1 MSHINLVHR
10 KLLYLYFFLLA
21 CTFLFS
27 QIPNGI
33 TTSVGNQSNLSIC
46 DGDLVT
52 FTLDP
57 VSGTAQGY
65 VFYRIRGGVHQIVQY
80 NSASNIFST
89 TFINDGD
96 IFYGAYE
103 FNLNPFERVFFPK
116 YSFLL
121 AYGSLTKIGNS
132 YRMFLSQELQLGE
145 FSVGVNQ
152 QFSYLKNFSMN
163 NFGISVGLS
172 LENFDIGLIYD
183 FGVKNVDKVFAP
195 SVFELYLTFDF
206 SKFRRNNRGLFK
218 RLQTDNY
225 F

>member
-1 MSHINLVHR
+1 ME
-10 KLLYLYFFLLA
+10 
-21 CTFLFS
+21 
-27 QIPNGI
+27 
-33 TTSVGNQSNLSIC
+33 
-46 DGDLVT
+46 
-52 FTLDP
+52 
-57 VSGTAQGY
+57 
-65 VFYRIRGGVHQIVQY
+65 
-80 NSASNIFST
+80 IF
-89 TFINDGD
+89 
-96 IFYGAYE
+96 FYGAYE
-103 FNLNPFERVFFPK
+103 FNVNPFERVFFPK

-121 AYGSLTKIGNS
+121 AYGSLNQN
-132 YRMFLSQELQLGE
+132 REFLSNV
-145 FSVGVNQ
+145 SVTRTSIRRVLCWSKSAI
-152 QFSYLKNFSMN
+152 FIFKNSMN

>member
-1 MSHINLVHR
+1 MCFQINNVNYVDMGASFIVHND
-10 KLLYLYFFLLA
+10 
-21 CTFLFS
+21 TFLFGLALKHLNRPHTDFGPES
-27 QIPNGI
+27 RQ
-33 TTSVGNQSNLSIC
+33 NLPIS
-46 DGDLVT
+46 
-52 FTLDP
+52 
-57 VSGTAQGY
+57 Y
-65 VFYRIRGGVHQIVQY
+65 VV
-80 NSASNIFST
+80 N
-89 TFINDGD
+89 
-96 IFYGAYE
+96 GAYE
-103 FNLNPFERVFFPK
+103 FNVNPFERVFFPK

>member
-1 MSHINLVHR
+1 M
-10 KLLYLYFFLLA
+10 
-21 CTFLFS
+21 
-27 QIPNGI
+27 
-33 TTSVGNQSNLSIC
+33 
-46 DGDLVT
+46 VT

-103 FNLNPFERVFFPK
+103 FNVNPFERVFFPK